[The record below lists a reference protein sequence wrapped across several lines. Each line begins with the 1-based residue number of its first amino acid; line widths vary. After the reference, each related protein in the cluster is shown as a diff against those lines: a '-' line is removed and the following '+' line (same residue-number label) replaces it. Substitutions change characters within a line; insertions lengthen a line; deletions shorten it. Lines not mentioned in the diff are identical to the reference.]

1 MATIQWRPEINALT
15 VPQSYWIR
23 FMPRNTAGR
32 KDIAADIART
42 HPNFNEADILTILQA
57 HDEAVQTRL
66 VNGEQVTME
75 GSFSYFLSFTGR
87 LDSADDPLPPL
98 DDCLHVSVRVS
109 QAFLDTLRRDGQAER
124 LPEEKKLPL
133 ISSAQDSLLKLKD
146 VLNPDGALLL
156 TGDNLAFDQT
166 APDAGRCVIAGT
178 QSGSTVQTR
187 LLRVEQSEILLMPE
201 IPAQAHPWN
210 NEYTVSISTRY
221 SEHGTLRTGSY
232 GRMLRSP
239 LTLTKMGH
247 PNPPEVGIL
256 TGKAA
261 AAYVSVTGGSVSAN
275 ETLRIQVLLDQRAD
289 ALLFSLLDM
298 QEGGRA
304 GAAVTVT
311 ANGELTLP
319 GFAGSAVTNLTV
331 RVNNYAGLKEMLRND
346 YGSRMADV
354 LKVETA

>member
-1 MATIQWRPEINALT
+1 MAMIQWRPEINPLT
-15 VPQSYWIR
+15 TPQSYRIL
-23 FMPRNTAGR
+23 FMPRNSAGIE
-32 KDIAADIART
+32 DIAADIALR
-42 HPNFNEADILTILQA
+42 HPNFSKTDILTILRA
-57 HDEAVQTRL
+57 EDEAIHARL
-66 VNGEQVTME
+66 LNGEQVTKA
-75 GSFSYFLSFTGR
+75 GAVSYSLTFTGR
-87 LDSADDPLPPL
+87 LNSPDDPLPPL
-98 DDCLHVSVRVS
+98 DECLHVNVRVS
-109 QAFLDTLRRDGQAER
+109 PPFLAAICQSAQTER
-124 LPEEKKLPL
+124 LPMEKKLPL
-133 ISSAQDSLLKLKD
+133 ISTAQDSLLKLKD

-156 TGDNLAFDQT
+156 TGDDLAFDPA
-166 APDAGRCVIAGT
+166 APDSGQCVIAGT

-210 NEYTVSISTRY
+210 NEYTVSVSVRY
-221 SEHGTLRTGSY
+221 SEHGTLRTGTYS
-232 GRMLRSP
+232 RMLRSP
-239 LTLTKMGH
+239 LTVSKMGH

-256 TGKAA
+256 TGKESSPH
-261 AAYVSVTGGSVSAN
+261 VSVIGGSVAAD
-275 ETLRIQVLLDQRAD
+275 ETLRIQAVFDARTD

-311 ANGELTLP
+311 ANGSVTLP

-354 LKVETA
+354 LKVEVA

>member
-15 VPQSYWIR
+15 TPQSYRIL
-23 FMPRNTAGR
+23 FLPRNVLGKADMAARMAKALPNYTAEEFR
-32 KDIAADIART
+32 TFIDLHNQLIAESLI
-42 HPNFNEADILTILQA
+42 
-57 HDEAVQTRL
+57 
-66 VNGEQVTME
+66 NGEQVTE
-75 GSFSYFLSFTGR
+75 ENDFTYSLSFTGK

-98 DDCLHVSVRVS
+98 DECLHVRVHASTTLVNTVR
-109 QAFLDTLRRDGQAER
+109 QAAQTER

-133 ISSAQDSLLKLKD
+133 ISSALDTVLVLKD
-146 VLNPDGALLL
+146 VLNPDGVLQLV
-156 TGDNLAFDQT
+156 GDDLAFDRSV
-166 APDAGRCVIAGT
+166 PGSGHCVIEGT
-178 QSGSTVQTR
+178 QSGKTVQSR
-187 LLRVEQSEILLMPE
+187 LVRIEPGEILLMPD

-256 TGKAA
+256 TGKEASPH
-261 AAYVSVTGGSVSAN
+261 VSVTGGSVSAN
-275 ETLRIQVLLDQRAD
+275 ETLRIQAVFDARSD

-298 QEGGRA
+298 NEYGAA
-304 GAAVTVT
+304 GAEVKVT
-311 ANGELTLP
+311 ANGVVTLQ
-319 GFAGSAVTNLTV
+319 GFVGSAVSSLNI
-331 RVNNYAGLKEMLRND
+331 RVNNYAGLKEMIRND